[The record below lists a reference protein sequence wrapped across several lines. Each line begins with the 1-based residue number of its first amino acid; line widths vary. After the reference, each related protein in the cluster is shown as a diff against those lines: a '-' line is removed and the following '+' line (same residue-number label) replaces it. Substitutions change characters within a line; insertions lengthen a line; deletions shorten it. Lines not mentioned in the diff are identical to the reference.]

1 MKWTK
6 KGKIFDP
13 TQYKLPND
21 CTEFSQSPQTL
32 VFDELVRVYFSTRK
46 KDPVN
51 GMYLSY
57 IAYVDFDKEFN
68 KIINVSLTTVIE
80 LGKLGTFDEHGIFPF
95 NPLKHNN
102 KIMAYTCG
110 WSRRISVAVET
121 SVGLAYSYDKGE
133 TFHRVGD
140 GPILTS
146 SLRESV
152 LVGDPF
158 VQVYDDLYHMWY
170 IFGTEWMKSDGTEPP
185 ARLYKIAHATSVDR
199 INWKKEEGKQIISD
213 KLNRHECQA
222 LPSVTKIG
230 DRYHMYFCYREA
242 TDFRKN
248 PKRGYRLG
256 YAYSDDL
263 INWTRDD
270 SNSRLDVTAGDW
282 DSDMMCY
289 PHIFQC
295 DNKVY
300 LLYNG
305 NEFGKFGFGLA
316 VLDKE

>member
-6 KGKIFDP
+6 RGKIFDP
-13 TQYKLPND
+13 TQYRLPND
-21 CTEFSQSPQTL
+21 CTEFAQSPQTL
-32 VFDELVRVYFSTRK
+32 IFDEFVRVYFSTRK
-46 KDPVN
+46 KEPVN

-68 KIINVSLTTVIE
+68 KVINVSLKSVIE

-95 NPLKHNN
+95 NPLNHNN

-110 WSRRISVAVET
+110 WSRRISVPVET
-121 SVGLAYSYDKGE
+121 SIGLAYSYDKGE
-133 TFHRVGD
+133 TFHRPGD

-146 SLRESV
+146 SLREPV

-158 VQVYDDLYHMWY
+158 VQVFDDLYRMWY
-170 IFGTEWMKSDGTEPP
+170 IFGIEWMKSDGTEPP
-185 ARLYKIAHATSVDR
+185 ARVYKIAHATSVDG
-199 INWKKEEGKQIISD
+199 INWNKEEGKQIISD
-213 KLNRHECQA
+213 KLNSHECQA

-230 DRYHMYFCYREA
+230 DRYHMYFCYREG

-248 PKRGYRLG
+248 PRRGYRLG
-256 YAYSDDL
+256 YACSDDL

-270 SNSRLDVTAGDW
+270 SNSGLDVGAGDW